1 MKSFT
6 ASFRKALSRP
16 KVAAYLVEGMILSVA
31 LLSINACINGDFL
44 EATTTFGMSMILW
57 STLDHP
63 EKLTQPITSLKEY
76 NNDDSNN
83 QPFESI
89 GFIIF
94 IFGLIGGAMKN

>member
-1 MKSFT
+1 MKNFST
-6 ASFRKALSRP
+6 SFRKVLSRP
-16 KVAAYLVEGMILSVA
+16 TVAAYLVEGMILSVV
-31 LLSINACINGDFL
+31 LLSIDACINGDFP

-63 EKLTQPITSLKEY
+63 EKLTLPITSLKEY
-76 NNDDSNN
+76 NNDDSDR

-94 IFGLIGGAMKN
+94 IFGLLGVAIRS